1 MNKDFST
8 SRRLKQIGIKLPPER
23 PERLTGTPTVAN
35 MSGLVSKLSQLN
47 PFSKDD
53 ESDDDYGEEID
64 DTTVAGGGHGAS
76 DAEAH
81 KGELRVS
88 EALKAFMVSENIL
101 SEDEVG
107 LGGDA
112 TTDALVAFLCRP
124 HIQVP
129 AHVKD
134 MSYSLPEYFV
144 SSSHNTYLLAHQLY
158 GKSAATAY
166 ETALRTGS
174 RCVEIDAW
182 DNDDNEDEPKVTH
195 GFTLVS
201 SISFRAVCNTIR
213 DVLVR
218 EKEAGGAAP
227 ILISLEN
234 HCSPHGQRRMVEI
247 MKEVFGDLLL
257 DQTVPIE
264 GLSEASHPPLAAL
277 QSKVV
282 VMVEYHL
289 PEEADS
295 ESDSSDSESGSD
307 DDEEE
312 KQGREEYKRKKEE
325 AGPSIIIP
333 ELAALGVYA
342 QSVKPKDNSW
352 YDPGILADG
361 PHHHLI
367 NVSETQLSTHLPA
380 HGAEIA
386 VHNSK
391 HLMRVYPKG
400 TRISSK
406 NLNPVPFWGLGA
418 QVCAMNWQTFGRSM
432 QLNDALFSGTDGYVL
447 KPAALRAGGNGTLT
461 RAGVKKTLRLR
472 VAGATDVPVPAGRGA
487 DDPIYPYLTCT
498 LHHPDQLSGKPPKRK
513 TDAYEPRESAFSSKT
528 AWAKSPPEEPVWDQL
543 LEWEYDDN
551 DLVFLRMLLKS
562 DDGLSKNKTL
572 CVAAERVAYLVS
584 GWSFVRMLDLHGH
597 ESTCS
602 ILVWFD
608 FGAG

>member
-1 MNKDFST
+1 
-8 SRRLKQIGIKLPPER
+8 
-23 PERLTGTPTVAN
+23 
-35 MSGLVSKLSQLN
+35 MSALVSKLSQLN
-47 PFSKDD
+47 SFLRNED
-53 ESDDDYGEEID
+53 SDDDYGEEID
-64 DTTVAGGGHGAS
+64 DATVAGGGHGAS
-76 DAEAH
+76 DADAH
-81 KGELRVS
+81 KGGLRVS

-101 SEDEVG
+101 PEDEIG
-107 LGGDA
+107 LGSDV
-112 TTDALVAFLCRP
+112 TTDALVTFLCKP

-129 AHVKD
+129 AHIKD
-134 MSYSLPEYFV
+134 MSYPLPEYFV
-144 SSSHNTYLLAHQLY
+144 SSSHNTYLLDHQLY
-158 GKSAATAY
+158 GKSAATGY

-182 DNDDNEDEPKVTH
+182 DNANNEDEPKVTH

-201 SISFRAVCNTIR
+201 SIPFRVVCNTIR

-218 EKEAGGAAP
+218 EKEAGGTAP

-234 HCSPHGQRRMVEI
+234 HCSPHGQKRMVEI

-257 DQTVPIE
+257 DEGIPIE
-264 GLSEASHPPLAAL
+264 GLSESSHPPLAAL

-289 PEEADS
+289 PDEAES
-295 ESDSSDSESGSD
+295 ESDSSDSESDDDD
-307 DDEEE
+307 DDEET
-312 KQGREEYKRKKEE
+312 KGREQYRRKKEE
-325 AGPSIIIP
+325 AGLSIIIP

-342 QSVKPKDNSW
+342 QSVKPKDKSW
-352 YDPGILADG
+352 YDPGILTDG

-367 NVSETQLSTHLPA
+367 NLSETQLSTHVPD

-447 KPAALRAGGNGTLT
+447 KPAALRAGGDGTLT
-461 RAGVKKTLRLR
+461 RVGVKKVLKLR
-472 VAGATDVPVPAGRGA
+472 VAGATDVPVPAGR
-487 DDPIYPYLTCT
+487 DVDNDPIFPYLTCT

-513 TDAYEPRESAFSSKT
+513 TDAYDPSDSVFSQ
-528 AWAKSPPEEPVWDQL
+528 AGWAKSPPEEPVWDQV
-543 LEWEYDDN
+543 LEWEYDEN
-551 DLVFLRMLLKS
+551 ELVFLRMLLKS
-562 DDGLSKNKTL
+562 DDGLAKNKTL
-572 CVAAERVAYLVS
+572 CVAAERVTYLVP

-597 ESTCS
+597 ESRCS
-602 ILVWFD
+602 ILVCVEFSHS
-608 FGAG
+608 